1 MVEMTL
7 KLTGLGCSNYWADGW
22 IQARTRT
29 RTLNPRPHSY
39 PNPNPNSNPHHNSL
53 TLTLALALTLTLT
66 PTPTLTRWN
75 KLDGTIVILSAFD
88 MGLTILLSGGGV
100 NLSFLRILRMLRM
113 LRMLRLMK
121 SWKALYKICLAL
133 ARAMP
138 QMSNMIILLFLVMMI
153 FSLLGAPCHAPTYSP
168 KPNLLP

>member
-1 MVEMTL
+1 MTL

-22 IQARTRT
+22 NQ
-29 RTLNPRPHSY
+29 
-39 PNPNPNSNPHHNSL
+39 
-53 TLTLALALTLTLT
+53 
-66 PTPTLTRWN
+66 
-75 KLDGTIVILSAFD
+75 LDGTIVILSAVD

-121 SWKALYKICLAL
+121 SWKGLYKICIAF

-138 QMSNMIILLFLVMMI
+138 QMSNMLILLFLIMMI
-153 FSLLGAPCHAPTYSP
+153 FSLLGMQARALHGHCMGTARALHVHDD
-168 KPNLLP
+168 L